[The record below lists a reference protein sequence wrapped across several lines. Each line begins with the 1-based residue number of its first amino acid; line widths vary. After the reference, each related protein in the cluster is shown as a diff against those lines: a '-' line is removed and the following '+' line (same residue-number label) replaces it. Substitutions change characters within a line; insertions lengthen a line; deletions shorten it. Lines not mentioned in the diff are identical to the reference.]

1 MKNLLNCKIAIVF
14 ALSLITSFGAKA
26 QNNVID
32 EVVWVVGDE
41 IILKS
46 DVEQARLAA
55 LYEGTT
61 FDRDPYCVI
70 PEELAVQKLFLHQ
83 AKLDSIEVTDAEAM
97 GEVDRYLEM
106 YIQQFGSKERVEQ
119 QFNKPFIQ
127 IREELKEREKNKLI
141 IYRMRQKLIGD
152 IKVTPSEVRSYFS
165 KIPKDSLPYVPTKV
179 EVQILVMNPKIDQSE
194 IDDVKKRL
202 REYTDRVNKG
212 EIAFSSL
219 ALLYSEDKASA
230 MRGGEIGFEGR
241 GTLDQAYATAAFA
254 LKDKNKVSKIVESE
268 FGYHIIQLVEKR
280 GDRINTRHILIRPK
294 VSEAEI
300 AKTTAK
306 LDSIATDIR
315 EKKFT
320 FEEAVPLL
328 SQDKATKNNH
338 GIMIYFNED
347 NYMNS
352 ASFPMDR
359 LPQEVS
365 KVVSKMNVDDVSNA
379 FTMIDA
385 KTGKNV
391 CAIIKLKKRIDGHK
405 ANITEDYQLLKS
417 IVLEKKREEKIQKW
431 IVAKQ
436 KNTYVRINDVTRKCD
451 FKYPG
456 WNISRK

>member
-179 EVQILVMNPKIDQSE
+179 EVQILVMNPKIEQSE

-219 ALLYSEDKASA
+219 ALLYSEDRGSA

-254 LKDKNKVSKIVESE
+254 LKDKNKISKIVESE

>member
-179 EVQILVMNPKIDQSE
+179 EVQILVMNPKIEQSE

>member
-179 EVQILVMNPKIDQSE
+179 EVQILVMNPKIEQSE

-219 ALLYSEDKASA
+219 ALLYSEDRGSA